1 MTDTRKP
8 VESLLTDY
16 DIFEPSF
23 VANPYPGYSEIR
35 ESECPIAHTDRYQGS
50 WLPTRYEDVV
60 ALAQE
65 YEVFT
70 SRGILVMPPPPGQA
84 EGAYGGVAAPP
95 ITSDPPDH
103 HWHRRLI
110 LPVFAPQA
118 VAKYEQSTRDLCNA
132 LIDEF
137 IDKGTADAAAD
148 YAQHIPVRVIS
159 NMLGVPLDMEEQFT
173 GWVRGVL
180 ENMHD
185 TPYLRGHVGPEI
197 VAAIAIIAL
206 WGTVTYGLLGNVNWG
221 LAALVGIPA
230 LLGVVVGVRVRAR
243 ISAVLISRVFA
254 VVLVASAVLL
264 VVNPSHPAK
273 TAKDFVQWSKT
284 TKDPINFGSAGIGS
298 GGHLAGELYNLM
310 AGIKSQHI
318 PYKGTG
324 PAAVGLITGEY
335 HYNFMG
341 LAGAFTHVRSGKL
354 RGIAVSNAKRLANA
368 PEIPAMNEV
377 LPGFEVVGWYGVA
390 APAKLPKPI
399 LTKIHGDIAA
409 YVKSAEFAKIADSNG
424 SEPVTNSPEVFRQF
438 MLDDMK
444 KWADVVKRSG
454 AKF

>member
-1 MTDTRKP
+1 MQNMRNNSRLVK
-8 VESLLTDY
+8 
-16 DIFEPSF
+16 
-23 VANPYPGYSEIR
+23 G
-35 ESECPIAHTDRYQGS
+35 
-50 WLPTRYEDVV
+50 
-60 ALAQE
+60 
-65 YEVFT
+65 FT
-70 SRGILVMPPPPGQA
+70 
-84 EGAYGGVAAPP
+84 
-95 ITSDPPDH
+95 
-103 HWHRRLI
+103 
-110 LPVFAPQA
+110 
-118 VAKYEQSTRDLCNA
+118 
-132 LIDEF
+132 
-137 IDKGTADAAAD
+137 
-148 YAQHIPVRVIS
+148 VI
-159 NMLGVPLDMEEQFT
+159 
-173 GWVRGVL
+173 
-180 ENMHD
+180 
-185 TPYLRGHVGPEI
+185 
-197 VAAIAIIAL
+197 
-206 WGTVTYGLLGNVNWG
+206 
-221 LAALVGIPA
+221 LAALGLAMPLAQSQAADFPSRPVRIITPAAPGGTTDFLARLLAGHLNKVWNQQVIVDNRGSASGVNGAEITKDSLPDGYTLFIPYHQHTVNA
-230 LLGVVVGVRVRAR
+230 AIIPKLPYHPVNDFTP
-243 ISAVLISRVFA
+243 ISQMTAAGL
-254 VVLVASAVLL
+254 LL

-273 TAKDFVQWSKT
+273 TAKDFVQWTKT
-284 TKDPINFGSAGIGS
+284 TKEPINFGSAGIGS

-354 RGIAVSNAKRLANA
+354 RGIAVSNPKRLSNA
-368 PEIPAMNEV
+368 PDIPAMNEV

-390 APAKLPKPI
+390 APAKLPKLI